1 MSATE
6 LLRLEMLVAL
16 SVVGAVV
23 GSFLNVCIYR
33 LPIGKSVVTPP
44 SACPRCGQRL
54 KPWHNVPIVSWILLR
69 GRCACCH
76 EPISVRYPL
85 VEALN
90 AGLWLGAGLHFGLDA
105 RTFVL
110 LPLLSALV
118 VLFFT
123 DYDHQLLPDKVTLP
137 SAAIGLAVAA
147 WNPLLD
153 LAPGF
158 LGQGGVLSRLASSAA
173 GAALGYG
180 LFFTL
185 AMVWQV
191 LFARDAMGGGD
202 LKMMLAV
209 GAFLGLGGVL
219 VTIFLASIVGTLLSL
234 PYLLSGRW
242 GMTRQ
247 LPFGCFLAP
256 AAAITAFWGN
266 QLISWYVG
274 LLMLA

>member
-1 MSATE
+1 M
-6 LLRLEMLVAL
+6 
-16 SVVGAVV
+16 
-23 GSFLNVCIYR
+23 
-33 LPIGKSVVTPP
+33 
-44 SACPRCGQRL
+44 
-54 KPWHNVPIVSWILLR
+54 
-69 GRCACCH
+69 
-76 EPISVRYPL
+76 
-85 VEALN
+85 
-90 AGLWLGAGLHFGLDA
+90 WLAAGLHFGCGA
-105 RTFVL
+105 RSFVL

-137 SAAIGLAVAA
+137 TAAIGIALAP
-147 WNPLLD
+147 WNTLLD

-158 LGQGGVLSRLASSAA
+158 LGQGSMVSRLASGAA
-173 GAALGYG
+173 GAVLGYG

-185 AMVWQV
+185 AMVWQM

-202 LKMMLAV
+202 LKMMLGV
-209 GAFLGLGGVL
+209 GAFLGIGGVV
-219 VTIFLASIVGTLLSL
+219 VTVFLASIVGTLLSL

-266 QLISWYVG
+266 PLIRWYLG
-274 LLMLA
+274 LLMLS